1 MESLELQQHV
11 RGPTHIH
18 GHTLDLVVTRLA
30 ENIILD
36 TPKADRYLSD
46 HAAILCKLTSSKP
59 LNTVKEVKYRR
70 TKSVDISA
78 LSCDLWESSL
88 CRDVLSNSHPDI
100 LSACNL
106 DYLAC
111 NYNTTLSSVIESHAP
126 LKTKTIVSRPTVPWY
141 NDDILKAKLL
151 RRKVERK

>member
-1 MESLELQQHV
+1 M
-11 RGPTHIH
+11 
-18 GHTLDLVVTRLA
+18 
-30 ENIILD
+30 
-36 TPKADRYLSD
+36 
-46 HAAILCKLTSSKP
+46 
-59 LNTVKEVKYRR
+59 KYRR

-100 LSACNL
+100 LSASDL

-126 LKTKTIVSRPTVPWY
+126 LKTKTIVSRSTVPSY
-141 NDDILKAKLL
+141 NDDIHKAKL
-151 RRKVERK
+151 